1 MIDLNIIVSTFSNED
16 RQRFIAHLEKKNKRN
31 DTKNIQLFNYLLNNE
46 LSSQDICFKLY
57 GTLKK
62 DAYHA
67 LRKRLYQSI
76 IDFVAN
82 SSLQGESSTE
92 MQIIKFIL
100 ASRAFLQNK
109 QCKIGYKILNK
120 AEILAKEYFLFSLL
134 NEIYHTKIQYAHTN
148 DNENLDFLI
157 SDLIRNQKNIHL
169 ENELN
174 IVYAKIRQTLNRI
187 TYKGEVLD
195 FQTILN
201 NTLKEHG
208 IKTRDSMSFKSLY
221 QLVSIA
227 SISAFVSKDYLK
239 IEPFLIDTYKSIL
252 KYKNKEKQVYYHIQI
267 LYAIANALFRNK
279 KFNESIYY
287 LELMYEQMILN
298 RKKYFNAFKLK
309 YNLLLALNYNFSNK
323 QLPAIKLLEQF
334 SKIKHEDIETL
345 LDIYLSLIMFNF
357 QKNNL
362 KDAHTIFSK
371 FYHTDNWYIEKAG
384 KEWVI
389 KKNLMEILLHIDLGN
404 VNLVESRLLSF
415 KRNYS
420 NYLKSINQQRVLTF
434 LNLVEI
440 FYKKP
445 EIAKSKAFKDTIE
458 SSFNWIETYR
468 EDIFVL
474 SFYSW
479 LKSKIEDKD
488 IYQTTL
494 HLIKQAQQE
503 LKP

>member
-1 MIDLNIIVSTFSNED
+1 MIDLNIIVSTFSNDD
-16 RQRFIAHLEKKNKRN
+16 RQRFIVHLEKKNKRN
-31 DTKNIQLFNYLLNNE
+31 DTKNIQLFNYLIKDE
-46 LSSQDICFKLY
+46 LSSKDICFKLY
-57 GTLKK
+57 GTQKK

-82 SSLQGESSTE
+82 SSLQEENSIE
-92 MQIIKFIL
+92 MQIIKYIL

-109 QCKIGYKILNK
+109 QYKVAYKILNK
-120 AEILAKEYFLFSLL
+120 AKILAKEYFLFSLL

-148 DNENLDFLI
+148 PDENLDLLI
-157 SDLIRNQKNIHL
+157 SKLKRNETNIHL
-169 ENELN
+169 EGELN
-174 IVYAKIRQTLNRI
+174 IVYAKIRQTLNSI

-195 FQTILN
+195 FQSILS
-201 NTLKEHG
+201 NTFKEHG
-208 IKTRDSMSFKSLY
+208 ISIRDSMSFKSLY

-252 KYKNKEKQVYYHIQI
+252 EYKNKENQRFYHIQI

-279 KFNESIYY
+279 KFDESIHY

-323 QLPAIKLLEQF
+323 QIQAIELLEPLT
-334 SKIKHEDIETL
+334 KIKHEDMETL

-362 KDAHTIFSK
+362 KDAQTLFSK
-371 FYHTDNWYIEKAG
+371 FYHTDNWYTEKAG

-389 KKNLMEILLHIDLGN
+389 KKNLIEILLHIDLGN
-404 VNLVESRLLSF
+404 IDLVESRLLSF

-420 NYLKSINQQRVLTF
+420 SYLKSINQQRVLTY
-434 LNLVEI
+434 LSLVE
-440 FYKKP
+440 FYYKKP
-445 EIAKSKAFKDTIE
+445 EIATSQKFKDTVE
-458 SSFNWIETYR
+458 SAFNWIETYR
-468 EDIFVL
+468 EDIFVI

-479 LKSKIEDKD
+479 LKGKMEKQDL
-488 IYQTTL
+488 YQTTIN
-494 HLIKQAQQE
+494 LIKQAQHE
-503 LKP
+503 IAS